1 MLSELKKF
9 NIRNILALDR
19 SGVLNTKGG
28 LNNWGMGGLEKFKII
43 NKQGDLI
50 KWGGARKI

>member
-9 NIRNILALDR
+9 NIRNILALDCP
-19 SGVLNTKGG
+19 GVLNTKGG

-43 NKQGDLI
+43 NMQEDLI